1 MICRDICRLIGNTP
15 IVRLTQISSDP
26 GVEILAKLEMLNPS
40 GSVKD
45 RAALGMVQQAE
56 EDGLLQEGANLVE
69 PTSGNTGISLAMIA
83 ASRGYRFAA
92 TMPESMSHERQ
103 TILRHLGAELLLTP
117 AADGMQGAIR
127 EAERLVETHGYL
139 MLSQFT
145 NPANP
150 AIHRQTT
157 AREILRD
164 LESHV
169 DYFVVGVGTGGTF
182 TGVGSVLRKEISHI
196 RLVAVEPAGS
206 PILSG
211 GQAGKHKIQGIG
223 AGFIPSIMNM
233 ALIDDVV
240 TVTDE
245 EAMGMARR
253 LAAEEGLLVGISS
266 GAAAAAA
273 LKLGRHIVSEGLPC
287 GRDAIRI
294 LTILPD
300 TGERYLSVFGGQTQ

>member
-273 LKLGRHIVSEGLPC
+273 LKLARHIVSEGLPS